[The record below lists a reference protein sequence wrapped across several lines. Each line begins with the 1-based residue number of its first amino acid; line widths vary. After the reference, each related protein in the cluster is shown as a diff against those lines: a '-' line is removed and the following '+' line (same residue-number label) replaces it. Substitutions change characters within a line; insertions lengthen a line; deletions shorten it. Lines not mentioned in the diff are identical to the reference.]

1 MKKLLLSLL
10 LLFTLGLAAQAQ
22 GSADFNTFN
31 NGNANSSYST
41 YTSTKGWKATNS
53 AIVKI
58 GSDLAPTLNGKTTAV
73 GTLTSPSLS
82 GGISKLTFSYE
93 NTYKETKG
101 VKVQIE
107 IKVNGKVVKT
117 DQLANTSV
125 TQKIEYTYSWSDIN
139 IVDDFTIVITNLSPS
154 NSSSSNKDRVSIFNL
169 SWEGYTDNP
178 DDTRETFSFEGFKSY
193 TIPAGESVNY
203 NPALPEK
210 KPTNIEYTSTDEEV
224 ATADNADVHAYKV
237 GTATITASW
246 KDDAVFKD
254 GSATFTVTVV
264 DAAKSIAELLEK
276 APNKDDKVYVNF
288 PMTVTYA
295 NGLYGY
301 VTDGNGGF
309 TMLYGDYNL
318 ADKDIIP
325 AGWTAVNSLYNGL
338 EEYTVDGSLPAITE
352 KGTFTPREVTLAEV
366 TEDIMNEIVIIK
378 GVNFASAT
386 LSDKSSNFD
395 GTNGGATLQFRNN
408 FLIASVEAGTYN
420 VLAAV
425 GYFNG
430 TVQAYPIEYMPV
442 NKLVDDY
449 VLVETTLHPKA
460 GRVTVEYMF
469 DIENWDGSEPQY
481 DVQVFVNGTNVNATE
496 VKPTATAKAAAE
508 NAKTFVGKLI
518 YEADALKNAAKEDVK
533 VKFKATVGKTV
544 AAVESTPSTTTGIE
558 DVTVDGNAEAEY
570 FNLQGLRVAQPEA
583 GQLYIKRQGGKAVK
597 VRF

>member
-1 MKKLLLSLL
+1 MKKLLLTLL
-10 LLFTLGLAAQAQ
+10 LLFTLGLAAKATEVTYDFKNNDY
-22 GSADFNTFN
+22 GMERSASGYMTSGDIKNGDITLTMSKTGGNGFRLWTDGLRVYKTSG
-31 NGNANSSYST
+31 GNATLKVTVPDAKITGIKMTVATKFASVKINNTDAT
-41 YTSTKGWKATNS
+41 YTAS
-53 AIVKI
+53 
-58 GSDLAPTLNGKTTAV
+58 
-73 GTLTSPSLS
+73 
-82 GGISKLTFSYE
+82 SK
-93 NTYKETKG
+93 
-101 VKVQIE
+101 
-107 IKVNGKVVKT
+107 
-117 DQLANTSV
+117 
-125 TQKIEYTYSWSDIN
+125 TYSWSGSVDNTTDIVMTQTAGN
-139 IVDDFTIVITNLSPS
+139 YAIVTLVVTYEST
-154 NSSSSNKDRVSIFNL
+154 
-169 SWEGYTDNP
+169 GNP

-224 ATADNADVHAYKV
+224 ATADNAGVHAYKV

-325 AGWTAVNSLYNGL
+325 AGWTAVNSLFNGL
-338 EEYTVDGSLPAITE
+338 EEYTVDGSLPAITG
-352 KGTFTPREVTLAEV
+352 KGTFTPREIALSEV

-378 GVNFASAT
+378 NVNFASAT

-408 FLIASVEAGTYN
+408 FLIASVEAGDYD

-425 GYFNG
+425 GYYSKDNTN

-442 NKLVDDY
+442 NKLVGDY

-469 DIENWDGSEPQY
+469 EIENWDGSEPQY

-496 VKPTATAKAAAE
+496 VEPKTTAKAAAE
-508 NAKTFVGKLI
+508 NAKAFEGKLI

-533 VKFKATVGKTV
+533 VEFKATVGKTV
-544 AAVESTPSTTTGIE
+544 VAGESAPSTTTGIE
-558 DVTVDGNAEAEY
+558 DVTVEGEGEAEY
-570 FNLQGLRVAQPEA
+570 YNLQGLRVAQPEA

>member
-1 MKKLLLSLL
+1 MKKLLLTLL
-10 LLFTLGLAAQAQ
+10 LLFTLGLAAK
-22 GSADFNTFN
+22 ADEVTYDFVNNDYGMTRLSGNTSEYNPNPTIVKNGVVSIKLVGN
-31 NGNANSSYST
+31 NGTRLWKDGVRFYKGSSMEISAT
-41 YTSTKGWKATNS
+41 DAKIKSVKLLKTNGGAAVTTNFGLPSSDTSSKFASGVWTGDAETAIINCTISKKNIAVG
-53 AIVKI
+53 AIVVTYE
-58 GSDLAPTLNGKTTAV
+58 PTG
-73 GTLTSPSLS
+73 
-82 GGISKLTFSYE
+82 
-93 NTYKETKG
+93 
-101 VKVQIE
+101 
-107 IKVNGKVVKT
+107 
-117 DQLANTSV
+117 
-125 TQKIEYTYSWSDIN
+125 
-139 IVDDFTIVITNLSPS
+139 
-154 NSSSSNKDRVSIFNL
+154 
-169 SWEGYTDNP
+169 NP

-224 ATADNADVHAYKV
+224 ATADNAGVHAYKV

-325 AGWTAVNSLYNGL
+325 AGWTAVNSLFNGL
-338 EEYTVDGSLPAITE
+338 EEYTVDGSLPAITG
-352 KGTFTPREVTLAEV
+352 KGTFTPREIALSEV

-378 GVNFASAT
+378 NVNFASAT

-408 FLIASVEAGTYN
+408 FLIASVEAGDYD

-425 GYFNG
+425 GYYSKDNTN

-442 NKLVDDY
+442 NKLVGDY

-469 DIENWDGSEPQY
+469 EIENWDGSEPQY

-496 VKPTATAKAAAE
+496 VEPKTTAKAAAE
-508 NAKTFVGKLI
+508 NAKAFEGKLI

-533 VKFKATVGKTV
+533 VEFKATVGKTV
-544 AAVESTPSTTTGIE
+544 VAGESAPSTTTGIE
-558 DVTVDGNAEAEY
+558 DVTVEGEGEAEY
-570 FNLQGLRVAQPEA
+570 YNLQGLRVAQPEA

>member
-1 MKKLLLSLL
+1 MKKLLLTLL
-10 LLFTLGLAAQAQ
+10 LLFTLGLAAKATEVTYDFKNNDY
-22 GSADFNTFN
+22 GMERSASGYMTSGDIKNGDVTLTMSKTGGNGFRLWTDGLRVYKTSS
-31 NGNANSSYST
+31 GNATLKVTVPDAKITGIEMTVATVFASVKINNTGAT
-41 YTSTKGWKATNS
+41 YT
-53 AIVKI
+53 
-58 GSDLAPTLNGKTTAV
+58 
-73 GTLTSPSLS
+73 TS
-82 GGISKLTFSYE
+82 SK
-93 NTYKETKG
+93 
-101 VKVQIE
+101 
-107 IKVNGKVVKT
+107 
-117 DQLANTSV
+117 
-125 TQKIEYTYSWSDIN
+125 TYSWSGSVDNTTDIVMTQTKGN
-139 IVDDFTIVITNLSPS
+139 YAIVTLKVTYEST
-154 NSSSSNKDRVSIFNL
+154 
-169 SWEGYTDNP
+169 GNP

-210 KPTNIEYTSTDEEV
+210 KPANIEYTSTDEEV
-224 ATADNADVHAYKV
+224 ATADNAGVHAYKV

-254 GSATFTVTVV
+254 GSAIFTVTVL
-264 DAAKSIAELLEK
+264 DAANSIAEMLEK

-301 VTDGNGGF
+301 VTDGKGGF
-309 TMLYGDYNL
+309 TMLYGNYNL

-325 AGWTAVNSLYNGL
+325 AGWTAVNSLFNGL

-352 KGTFTPREVTLAEV
+352 KGTFTPREIALSEV

-408 FLIASVEAGTYN
+408 FLIASVEAGDYD

-425 GYFNG
+425 GYYSKDNTN
-430 TVQAYPIEYMPV
+430 TVQVYPIEYMPV

-449 VLVETTLHPKA
+449 VRVETTLHPKA
-460 GRVTVEYMF
+460 GRVTVEYKF

-496 VKPTATAKAAAE
+496 VKPKATAKAAAE
-508 NAKTFVGKLI
+508 NAKAFEGKLV
-518 YEADALKNAAKEDVK
+518 YEAEALKNAAKEDVK
-533 VKFKATVGKTV
+533 VEFKATVGKTV
-544 AAVESTPSTTTGIE
+544 AARESAPSTTTGIE
-558 DVTVDGNAEAEY
+558 NVTVEGEGEVEY
-570 FNLQGLRVAQPEA
+570 YNLQGLRVAQPEA